1 MVSRIFL
8 IQAWEKREETMTLF
22 EQINAD
28 YITAYK
34 AKETVRV
41 SVLRLL
47 KTAVK
52 NRLVELRRPGGTL
65 SDEEMLDIVLKE
77 GKQRKD
83 SMSEY
88 EKAGRA
94 DLAAKEAEEL
104 AILEAYLPAAMS
116 AEELA
121 SAIEQAVAETG
132 ASSPKEMGK
141 VMSALMKTCKGRV
154 AGKGLSQ
161 AVKDR
166 LSR

>member
-1 MVSRIFL
+1 
-8 IQAWEKREETMTLF
+8 MTLF

-41 SVLRLL
+41 SVLRML
-47 KTAVK
+47 KTSMK
-52 NRLVELRRPGGTL
+52 NFLVDQRRPDGTI
-65 SDEEMLDIVLKE
+65 SDKEMLDIVLKE
-77 GKQRKD
+77 AKQRRD
-83 SMSEY
+83 SIAEY
-88 EKAGRA
+88 NKAGRA

-104 AILEAYLPAAMS
+104 GILEGYLPSAMS

-154 AGKGLSQ
+154 DGKVLSQ